1 MGETFIEI
9 CLISATGLRIG
20 PGFGCS
26 LLKHQLHA
34 VGWIDPKNK
43 FCTTVSASRSD
54 NPHWRTRVI
63 TSLDDDDNSMIHAL
77 YAEVYSRKPIFL
89 TKKFHGSVFVPLKE
103 FFTKYK
109 NQKSSSGSVFEE
121 TISCQLTKENSS
133 KPQGSVNVSI
143 RIAAERQDFE
153 GSAGNEESSIS
164 TNSRYNFS
172 GQNDMAGSSQHTFA
186 TLNQPNSSNSFSLPP
201 DNHYFPM
208 PNPNATTLLSSST
221 SAAT

>member
-9 CLISATGLRIG
+9 CLISARGLRIG

-153 GSAGNEESSIS
+153 GSAG
-164 TNSRYNFS
+164 
-172 GQNDMAGSSQHTFA
+172 QNDMAGSSQQTFA